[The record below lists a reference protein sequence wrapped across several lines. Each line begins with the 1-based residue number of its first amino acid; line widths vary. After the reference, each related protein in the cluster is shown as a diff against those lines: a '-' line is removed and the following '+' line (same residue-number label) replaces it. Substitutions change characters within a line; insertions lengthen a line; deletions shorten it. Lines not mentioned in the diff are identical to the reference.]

1 MKRIIP
7 SGSWVVNA
15 EDMKQ
20 EGRQAKKPGYRGNE
34 KRTEGLP
41 ETVSVIFI

>member
-20 EGRQAKKPGYRGNE
+20 EGRQAKKTGYRGMKKE
-34 KRTEGLP
+34 QRDCLKTLA
-41 ETVSVIFI
+41 